1 MKKIVLNASELI
13 SISDVS
19 DYSKVGFQWVNGK
32 KSIVIRTPSGF
43 FGMDDSLEICHAWCK
58 ATMQEYIENGLK
70 QEGAQAFYFNKSSE
84 LFKWMSEQ

>member
-13 SISDVS
+13 NISDVS
-19 DYSKVGFQWVNGK
+19 NYSKVGFQWSGGK
-32 KSIVIRTPSGF
+32 KSIVIQTNDGF
-43 FGMDDSLEICHAWCK
+43 YGMDSSLEVINSWGRD
-58 ATMQEYIENGLK
+58 TMQEYIENGLS